1 MSQTNASTLPLV
13 LLVEDDPGSREVMTL
28 ALEAEGFAVVALGS
42 GEEALRSLDTLS
54 PCGLVTDLSLVGM
67 SGTEMTRKLR
77 AQPEHDSLG
86 VIALTGWDPK
96 GLPREDAAL
105 FSRVFLKPVDIAQL
119 ATAIRA
125 LSGC

>member
-1 MSQTNASTLPLV
+1 MTQLNDPSLPLV

-28 ALEAEGFAVVALGS
+28 ALEAEGFAVIALGS
-42 GEEALRSLDTLS
+42 GEEALASLATLA

-77 AQPEHDSLG
+77 ELPEHGRLG
-86 VIALTGWDPK
+86 VIALTGWDPN

-105 FSRVFLKPVDIAQL
+105 FSRVFLKPVDISQL

-125 LSGC
+125 LPAT

>member
-42 GEEALRSLDTLS
+42 GEEALQSLGTLS

-77 AQPEHDSLG
+77 AQPKHDSLG

-125 LSGC
+125 LPGC